1 MSSSLVVS
9 LYANIIFLSGW
20 YCIRKTECSVCS
32 CCFRYSAD
40 KHVSFSPLLHWDIF
54 SGLANFRKFE
64 ICLATCTSCFDVFQ
78 VESSFFTQLNFFC
91 LQCLW
96 RWCHDI
102 GREQAANKPLL
113 KTVFQVS
120 FASNLLTA
128 SSYLESQNLFLN
140 WLHAFRLWWDCLV
153 HAKQHCYLSYVIKQG
168 CVSKKLFIL
177 FFLIILIC
185 CWCD

>member
-1 MSSSLVVS
+1 MLI
-9 LYANIIFLSGW
+9 L
-20 YCIRKTECSVCS
+20 
-32 CCFRYSAD
+32 
-40 KHVSFSPLLHWDIF
+40 SFSQDDTAFEKQSALFALAVSDIVLINMWVFPLFFIETSFQDW
-54 SGLANFRKFE
+54 ANFRKFE

-128 SSYLESQNLFLN
+128 SSYLESQNLLLI
-140 WLHAFRLWWDCLV
+140 WLCAFRLWWDCLV
-153 HAKQHCYLSYVIKQG
+153 RAKQHCYLSYVIKQG
-168 CVSKKLFIL
+168 CVRKKVSYC